1 MSRKIDKHHP
11 SMPTQNVMKD
21 EFGWEVPIESVPLPS
36 RGVLYDPDTTLYNRE
51 TIPIKAMTANEE
63 DILSSPAYI
72 KEGLV
77 IDKLIEACITDK
89 SFDVNSL
96 TLGDRNAL
104 MIAIRITGY
113 GPEYPIRATCPE
125 CSHVNEMD
133 VNLSDL
139 GIKRLAVEPST
150 PGKNEFSFTL
160 PTTKKEVIFKFLTV
174 RDENE
179 RAAVNKS
186 FQKNFDTKLERNVT
200 GFLNHAVVAIDGNRD
215 KNKIRH
221 FIMNMPAFDSRALR
235 QAINTLEPGMD
246 MKVNYEC
253 SNCKSRN
260 ATNLPMTSE
269 FFWPGT

>member
-11 SMPTQNVMKD
+11 SMPKQNVMQD

-51 TIPIKAMTANEE
+51 TVPIKAMTANEE

-77 IDKLIEACITDK
+77 IDKLIEACITDR
-89 SFDVNSL
+89 SFNINNL

-113 GPEYPIRATCPE
+113 GPEYPISATCSS
-125 CSHVNEMD
+125 CSHTND
-133 VNLSDL
+133 INVNLSDL
-139 GIKRLAVEPST
+139 AIKRLEIEPAT
-150 PGKNEFSFTL
+150 PGKNEFTFTL
-160 PTTKKEVIFKFLTV
+160 PTTKKDVIFKFLTIQ
-174 RDENE
+174 DENN
-179 RAAVNKS
+179 RAATNKAYK
-186 FQKNFDTKLERNVT
+186 QNFDTKLERNVT
-200 GFLNHAVVAIDGNRD
+200 SFLTHAVVAVDGNRD
-215 KNKIRH
+215 KNKIKH

-235 QAINTLEPGMD
+235 TTINTLEPGMD
-246 MKVNYEC
+246 MTVHYEC